1 MKYILTIILISAIVL
16 TNTFAQNQRGSGS
29 NASQNRDGGKLF
41 GVVIDSGSKSPIEYS
56 NIVLYTQKDSAFF
69 SGTVSNSKG
78 EFSLESIRPGNY
90 YIELRFMG
98 YQTERI
104 SNLTIGRESRTMDLG
119 TIELNLMAINIDDVE
134 VIAERSGLEYKID
147 KKVVSVDK
155 YYTAAS
161 GNAVDV
167 LENVPSVDVD
177 VEGNVSLRGSGNFT
191 LLIDNRPTVLDA
203 NDALQQIPAST
214 IKDIEIIT
222 NPSAKFDPD
231 GPTGIINLVMKKQGY
246 SGSSGTINLNGG
258 LDEKYGGDFL
268 FNYKTGIITTYIG
281 ADYNKRFMPGTS
293 NSENRTT
300 YDDRTS
306 YIFSDGNSNRGRTF
320 YGFRGG
326 VDFNFNEVDALGL
339 TFRYGNM
346 DMEST
351 NNQNYESWNTLN
363 NIHLFSRNKSL
374 GERGGNF
381 MAFSSDYRHVFGPN
395 GHEITG
401 KFHYHKR
408 DMEELSTNELF
419 GADGNISNGTKIT
432 EDGPSESFRVN
443 VDYVLPFSETNKFE
457 LGYQNRLG
465 NSTDYTTNSN
475 YDLAL
480 GEYVLDERFSRDI
493 DYQRYIHSLYS
504 LYSGEVG
511 GFGYQGGLRA
521 EYTDRKIE
529 LASSNEKYVIDRW
542 DYFPTLHFSYKI
554 DDANQFILSYTRRIE
569 RPRGWNLEPFITW
582 SDAYNVRQ
590 GNPDLKPEDI
600 DSYEAGYQRY
610 FGKNLFS
617 LEAYYRITNN
627 KIEDIRS
634 VYNDAEYDNVILRTV
649 ENVGKDYSFGTEI
662 MLDLNL
668 FDWWKVNL
676 MGNVF
681 DYKVEGFFN
690 DRDFSRSSTNW
701 KTRLNSS
708 FNISKSTKVQF
719 NNSYNS
725 RTVSS
730 QGTREGYF
738 SSSLA
743 VKQQIMENLTA
754 TLQLRDIFSSADN
767 EFTSEGTNFYSYS
780 FSERKAP
787 MVMLNL
793 NFNINNYKQKREA
806 GEING
811 DGGEDEEF

>member
-1 MKYILTIILISAIVL
+1 MKNIVTILLIIVL
-16 TNTFAQNQRGSGS
+16 ILSNGYAQNQRGSG
-29 NASQNRDGGKLF
+29 NAAPGTRAGGKLY
-41 GVVIDSGSKSPIEYS
+41 GVVIDAGSKSPIEYS
-56 NIVLYTQKDSAFF
+56 NIVLYTESDSTFF
-69 SGTVSNSKG
+69 SGTVTNNKG
-78 EFSLESIRPGNY
+78 EFNLENIRPGKY
-90 YIELRFMG
+90 YIEFRFMG

-104 SNLTIGRESRTMDLG
+104 SDLNIGRESRIVDLG
-119 TIELNLMAINIDDVE
+119 IIELKLVAINMEDVE
-134 VIAERSGLEYKID
+134 VVAERAGLEYKID

-167 LENVPSVDVD
+167 LENVPSVNVD

-231 GPTGIINLVMKKQGY
+231 GPTGIINLVMKKQGF
-246 SGSSGTINLNGG
+246 SGSSGTVNINGG

-268 FNYKTGIITTYIG
+268 FNYKTGIITTYVG

-293 NSENRTT
+293 NSENSTT

-326 VDFNFNEVDALGL
+326 IDFNFSDEDALGV

-346 DMEST
+346 DMRST
-351 NNQNYESWNTLN
+351 NSLNYESWNTHS
-363 NIHLFSRNKSL
+363 NIHSYSKNKSL

-381 MAFSSDYRHVFGPN
+381 LAFSSDYRHVFGPN
-395 GHEITG
+395 GHELIG
-401 KFHYHKR
+401 KFHYHNR
-408 DMEELSTNELF
+408 DMEESSINQLF
-419 GADGNISNGTKIT
+419 DGDGNITDGTKIT
-432 EDGPSESFRVN
+432 EDGPGENFQFNIDYSLPISES
-443 VDYVLPFSETNKFE
+443 NKFE

-465 NSTDYTTNSN
+465 NSTDYTTNS
-475 YDLAL
+475 YFDLASN
-480 GEYVLDERFSRDI
+480 EFILDVRFSRDI

-504 LYSGEVG
+504 LYSGEIG

-529 LASSNEKYVIDRW
+529 LAKTSETYIIDRW

-554 DDANQFILSYTRRIE
+554 DEANQFILSYTKRIE
-569 RPRGWNLEPFITW
+569 RPRGSNLEPFITW
-582 SDAYNVRQ
+582 VDAYTVRQ
-590 GNPDLKPEDI
+590 GNPDLQPEDI

-610 FGKNLFS
+610 FGSNLFS
-617 LEAYYRITNN
+617 LEAYYRVTND

-634 VYNDAEYDNVILRTV
+634 VYDDTEYDNVILRTI
-649 ENVGKDYSFGTEI
+649 ENVGKDYSFGTEV
-662 MLDLNL
+662 MLDFNL
-668 FDWWKVNL
+668 SNWWKVNL

-681 DYKVEGFFN
+681 DYKVEGFY
-690 DRDFSRSSTNW
+690 DGSDFSRSSTNW
-701 KTRLNSS
+701 STRLNSS
-708 FNISKSTKVQF
+708 FTFSKATKIQF
-719 NNSYNS
+719 NNSFNS
-725 RTVSS
+725 KTVSS
-730 QGTREGYF
+730 QGTREGFYTA
-738 SSSLA
+738 SIA
-743 VKQQIMENLTA
+743 IKHQILENLTA
-754 TLQLRDIFSSADN
+754 TLQLRDIFSSAN
-767 EFTSEGTNFYSYS
+767 HEFTSEGTNFYNYSY
-780 FSERKAP
+780 SERKAP

-793 NFNINNYKQKREA
+793 NFNINNYKQKREIGDMNGT
-806 GEING
+806 GEE
-811 DGGEDEEF
+811 EDF

>member
-1 MKYILTIILISAIVL
+1 MKNVVPILLILVL
-16 TNTFAQNQRGSGS
+16 SLANGYAQNQRGGGNTAPGIRS
-29 NASQNRDGGKLF
+29 AGKLF
-41 GVVIDSGSKSPIEYS
+41 GVVLDAASKSPIEYS
-56 NIVLYTQKDSAFF
+56 NIVLYSESDSSFF
-69 SGTVSNSKG
+69 SGTVTNNKG
-78 EFSLESIRPGNY
+78 EFNLENIRPGKY

-104 SNLTIGRESRTMDLG
+104 SDLNIGRENRTLDLG
-119 TIELNLMAINIDDVE
+119 EIELKLVAINMDDVE
-134 VIAERSGLEYKID
+134 VVAERAGLEYKID

-161 GNAVDV
+161 GSAVEV
-167 LENVPSVDVD
+167 LENVPSVNVD

-231 GPTGIINLVMKKQGY
+231 GPTGIINLVMKKQGF
-246 SGSSGTINLNGG
+246 SGSSGTININGG

-268 FNYKTGIITTYIG
+268 FNYKTGIITTYVG

-293 NSENRTT
+293 NSENRTS

-306 YIFSDGNSNRGRTF
+306 YILSDGNSNRGRTF

-326 VDFNFNEVDALGL
+326 IDFNFSDADALGV

-346 DMEST
+346 DMRST
-351 NNQNYESWNTLN
+351 NSLNYESWNTLN
-363 NIHLFSRNKSL
+363 NTHLFSQNKSL
-374 GERGGNF
+374 SERGGNY
-381 MAFSSDYRHVFGPN
+381 MAFSSDYRHVFGAN
-395 GHEITG
+395 GHEIVG
-401 KFHYHKR
+401 KFYYHKR
-408 DMEELSTNELF
+408 DMEESSTNELF
-419 GADGNISNGTKIT
+419 DGNGNITDGTKIT
-432 EDGPSESFRVN
+432 EDGPGESVRLNLDYTLPISES
-443 VDYVLPFSETNKFE
+443 NKFE

-480 GEYVLDERFSRDI
+480 NEFVLDDRFTRDI

-504 LYSGEVG
+504 LYSGEIG

-529 LASSNEKYVIDRW
+529 LAKSNETYIIDRW
-542 DYFPTLHFSYKI
+542 DYFPTLHFSYKM
-554 DDANQFILSYTRRIE
+554 DDANQFILSYTKRID

-582 SDAYNVRQ
+582 VDAYNVRQ
-590 GNPDLKPEDI
+590 GNPDLQPEDI

-610 FGKNLFS
+610 FGRNLFS
-617 LEAYYRITNN
+617 LEAYYRVTND

-634 VYNDAEYDNVILRTV
+634 VYDNSDYDNVILRTI
-649 ENVGKDYSFGTEI
+649 ENVGKDYSFGTEV
-662 MLDLNL
+662 MLDFNL
-668 FDWWKVNL
+668 SDWWKINL

-681 DYKVEGFFN
+681 DYKVEGFYN
-690 DRDFSRSSTNW
+690 GQDFSRTSTNW
-701 KTRLNSS
+701 STRLNSS
-708 FNISKSTKVQF
+708 FNISKATKIQF

-725 RTVSS
+725 KTVSS
-730 QGTREGYF
+730 QGTREGFYTA
-738 SSSLA
+738 SIA
-743 VKQQIMENLTA
+743 IKHQILENLTA
-754 TLQLRDIFSSADN
+754 TLQLRDIFSSANN
-767 EFTSEGTNFYSYS
+767 EFTSEGTNFYNYS

-787 MVMLNL
+787 MVLLNL
-793 NFNINNYKQKREA
+793 NFNINNYKQKR
-806 GEING
+806 GIDDMNVN
-811 DGGEDEEF
+811 GGEEEDF